1 MTNMEEN
8 NFVFNK
14 YQTAL
19 TDDILKRLDNSS
31 QSELFDCITKIEL
44 IKNLSNKDRK
54 YARDLERKNGKI
66 IVDLENPHIL

>member
-1 MTNMEEN
+1 MINMEEN
-8 NFVFNK
+8 SFVFNK

-54 YARDLERKNGKI
+54 YARDLERVNG
-66 IVDLENPHIL
+66 